1 LFQGVNVRISKLL
14 LVIGAFGGVAF
25 AQTPAK
31 PVPGGFRTSLEA
43 TSYAV
48 GADMVRNFKAQD
60 VSFDQAQLIQG
71 IKDAAAGDKLL
82 LNESE
87 VKTLVSALESDV
99 RTKMAAARKA
109 EGEANLVKSEAFL
122 QRNAAQPQ
130 VVTLGSG
137 LQYKVKKAGQGPS
150 PKDDSTVVANYKGM
164 LMDGTIFDASQPGK
178 PVSIAL
184 TQAIPGWREAL
195 KKMQIG
201 SVWELVLPPNL
212 AYGERGAGRVIG
224 PNQALRFEIE
234 LLEIR

>member
-1 LFQGVNVRISKLL
+1 
-14 LVIGAFGGVAF
+14 
-25 AQTPAK
+25 
-31 PVPGGFRTSLEA
+31 LEA

-48 GADMVRNFKAQD
+48 GVDMVRNFKAQD
-60 VSFDQAQLIQG
+60 VSFDQGQLIQG
-71 IKDAAAGDKLL
+71 IKDAAAGDKLR
-82 LNESE
+82 LNDAD
-87 VKTLVSALESDV
+87 VKTLVSSLESDV
-99 RTKMAAARKA
+99 RNKMAAARKA
-109 EGEANLVKSEAFL
+109 EGEANLVKSDAFL
-122 QRNAAQPQ
+122 QRNATQPQ
-130 VVTLGSG
+130 VVTLASG

-164 LMDGTIFDASQPGK
+164 LIDGTVFDASQPGK

-195 KKMQIG
+195 KQMQVG
-201 SVWELVLPPNL
+201 SVWELALPPNL